1 MEYTLEI
8 KDTPIACDLTIGS
21 DRNQDRH
28 LTATIGATAYEIQY
42 ERISDHRLC
51 LMVNGQQIT
60 AWVDASPEGKTIII
74 EGERFFVQDKAALAQ
89 SQTRKKGLGDGPS
102 AVTPPMPAV
111 VVNVPVELGDHVKK
125 GDPVVVVSAMKMET
139 TLTAPHGG
147 TITRIGVKQGDKVM
161 PGEIL
166 VDIEKDIE
174 KDSET
179 DMETDKEAS

>member
-8 KDTPIACDLTIGS
+8 KDTPIACDLTI
-21 DRNQDRH
+21 NQDRN
-28 LTATIGATAYEIQY
+28 LRATIGDNAYELQY
-42 ERISDHRLC
+42 ERISDHRLS

-60 AWVDASPEGKTIII
+60 AWVDATPEGKTIII
-74 EGERFFVQDKAALAQ
+74 GGERFFIQDKEALAQ
-89 SQTRKKGLGDGPS
+89 SQTRKKGLGAGPS

-166 VDIEKDIE
+166 VDIEKDLE
-174 KDSET
+174 TDRET
-179 DMETDKEAS
+179 DMETVKEAS